1 VPVQRHRAGA
11 EYLRDPSHADRVC
24 SLGVGDGDG
33 SVDDLAARQRRCD
46 PAPPALVA
54 AALPAAA
61 LVPAAPRAVLV
72 AAALFP
78 AVLVAA
84 ALFPAVLVAAA
95 LVTILLVAAALVTIL
110 LVAAALVTI
119 SLVAAAPAAG
129 GLLAGLQRPGA
140 LMQEAVRPVGMR
152 GGLWPERGPEV
163 VRVLHPLVH
172 LLIHPVRVRSGV
184 PVSQVPLV
192 LDMTLVHRTS

>member
-1 VPVQRHRAGA
+1 
-11 EYLRDPSHADRVC
+11 
-24 SLGVGDGDG
+24 
-33 SVDDLAARQRRCD
+33 
-46 PAPPALVA
+46 
-54 AALPAAA
+54 
-61 LVPAAPRAVLV
+61 
-72 AAALFP
+72 
-78 AVLVAA
+78 
-84 ALFPAVLVAAA
+84 VLVAAA
-95 LVTILLVAAALVTIL
+95 LVTIS

-184 PVSQVPLV
+184 PVSQAPPVP
-192 LDMTLVHRTS
+192 DMTLVHRTS